1 MEKHMGDD
9 MGNLQFMGIIQDC
22 VGPIL
27 VKDLR
32 SLRLTVVT
40 VPGIYVGIHDYTNET

>member
-9 MGNLQFMGIIQDC
+9 MGNLQYMGIIQDC

-27 VKDLR
+27 CKD
-32 SLRLTVVT
+32 LRLTVMT
-40 VPGIYVGIHDYTNET
+40 VPGIYVGIHDYTNEQ